1 MTRAMRDGDES
12 EMSSKRCDKQMESD
26 PNGVGTGRNK
36 IKITIGRGD
45 LGAKYECRAKN
56 DALDEPM
63 VSWVELDVNGLQ
75 QHCSRMQRFR
85 HRRSE
90 REL

>member
-1 MTRAMRDGDES
+1 
-12 EMSSKRCDKQMESD
+12 MESD

-63 VSWVELDVNGLQ
+63 VSWVELDVNGKFISYLT
-75 QHCSRMQRFR
+75 CLFN
-85 HRRSE
+85 
-90 REL
+90 